1 MGEVLAD
8 RYELGRSIGSGGMA
22 RVYEAFDRVLHRRV
36 AVKVVRDDLGVG
48 RVERERLLREARSAA
63 SFSHA
68 NAVAVYDTGE
78 HDGKPF
84 IVMELIDGS
93 GLDEVLQAGPLDPD
107 RAVDIAAQFL
117 AALGAAHATGLVHRD
132 IKPSNILLPDEGGVK
147 LADFGIAKGLQDA
160 SATLTATGQIIGTP
174 RYLSPEQV
182 AGQPADPR
190 SDVYASGVVLYEM
203 LAGRP
208 PFDAPTPL
216 AVALAHQNDRPPPLD
231 EARAGLD
238 PHLVAVVH
246 RALDKVP
253 DRRFADAA
261 ALRAALVGSAASGP
275 AAVPTVP
282 LAGAAATPA
291 AATTAALPPEESS
304 PGRRWQTA
312 AIVGALLLLA
322 LVAFA
327 ATRPDRD
334 EVVAPAETP
343 ATTEEP
349 EPTEDPAPTEEPE
362 PEPEPEPDPEPAEPD
377 SMAALISTLAED
389 PDAAGEKGEDLF
401 DLLVDVSRTEPD
413 KQPKEARDAIAKIE
427 EWVDKGELAPGPGSL
442 AVQLLEPLAAEDEGD
457 GEPPARGRDAAPGQ
471 QDDDD

>member
-1 MGEVLAD
+1 MSEVLAD
-8 RYELGRSIGSGGMA
+8 RYELGRPIGSGGMA

-48 RVERERLLREARSAA
+48 PVERERLLREARSAA
-63 SFSHA
+63 SFTHA

-78 HDGKPF
+78 HEGKPF
-84 IVMELIDGS
+84 IVMELVEGTDLG
-93 GLDEVLQAGPLDPD
+93 EVLQAGPMDPD
-107 RAVDIAAQFL
+107 RVVDIAAQFL
-117 AALGAAHATGLVHRD
+117 AALGAAHASGLVHRD

-182 AGQPADPR
+182 GGQPADPR

-203 LAGRP
+203 LAGHP

-216 AVALAHQNDRPPPLD
+216 AVALAHQRDQPPPLD
-231 EARAGLD
+231 EARPGLD
-238 PHLVAVVH
+238 PHLVAVVD
-246 RALDKVP
+246 RALDKEP

-261 ALRAALVGSAASGP
+261 ALRAALVGSAVPGP

-282 LAGAAATPA
+282 LAGAAAAPA
-291 AATTAALPPEESS
+291 SATTAVLPPADRS

-327 ATRPDRD
+327 VTRPDGD
-334 EVVAPAETP
+334 EVTAPAETP
-343 ATTEEP
+343 AATEEP
-349 EPTEDPAPTEEPE
+349 EPTEEPAPTEEPE
-362 PEPEPEPDPEPAEPD
+362 PEPEPEPAEPD
-377 SMAALISTLAED
+377 SVAALISTLAED

-413 KQPKEARDAIAKIE
+413 KQPKEARDAIKKIE
-427 EWVDKGELAPGPGSL
+427 EWVDKGELAPGPGTL
-442 AVQLLEPLAAEDEGD
+442 AVRLLEPLAAEDDEGD
-457 GEPPARGRDAAPGQ
+457 GQPPARGRDGPPPGQ
-471 QDDDD
+471 QDRDDD